1 MKDYGKPLPVEELVA
16 LARTLKPSPRMASSH
31 PTIAGSSRDQAV
43 PNGMANPLWE
53 IIRHIPS
60 DVAWRG
66 DGIEPN
72 DFHVLMADGYR
83 TSDGY
88 RQLARHALCARFA
101 WSIPSPGDMRWLAQL
116 LDGRG
121 VVEIGAGSGYWA
133 WQMAQTRIDV
143 LAYDPNLPGPDNRY
157 VKHELFHPVLPGD
170 DRMAAHF
177 PDRALLLCWPPY
189 ATSMAADTLRAYDGD
204 LLVYVG
210 EPEGGCTGDDEFH
223 KLLDSEWDEAGASPF
238 HVTWSGIHCYMTA
251 YRRRVKA
258 VEA

>member
-1 MKDYGKPLPVEELVA
+1 MRDYGTPLPAERLIE
-16 LARTLKPSPRMASSH
+16 LARGMKPWEGSSRATV
-31 PTIAGSSRDQAV
+31 TIAGSLQDQLTPDGV
-43 PNGMANPLWE
+43 ENPLWE
-53 IIRHIPS
+53 MIRHIPGAPS
-60 DVAWRG
+60 WRG
-66 DGIEPN
+66 DRIEP
-72 DFHVLMADGYR
+72 DFVHAVM
-83 TSDGY
+83 TPET
-88 RQLARHALCARFA
+88 RQLDRFNLCARFS
-101 WSIPSPGDMRWLAQL
+101 WSIPSPGDMRWLARL

-133 WQMAQTRIDV
+133 WQMVQVGIDV

-170 DRMAAHF
+170 DRMAAHY

-189 ATSMAADTLRAYDGD
+189 SDSTAADALRAYGGD
-204 LLVYVG
+204 LLVYIG